1 MTTYT
6 ADTSVVVPALTS
18 WHEAHDR
25 AVAAIS
31 AVSRLPAHVVV
42 ESVAVLT
49 RLPHGLSVPVD
60 TAVTVIGEAFPDTPW
75 VLTSN
80 EHRDLVAHIGRSRLR
95 GGQVY
100 DALVGATAK
109 LAGATLLSR
118 DRRAQPV
125 YRAVGAQVEDV
136 AG

>member
-1 MTTYT
+1 MTTCT

-18 WHEAHDR
+18 WHESHD
-25 AVAAIS
+25 VARSAIS
-31 AVSRLPAHVVV
+31 DVDRLPAHVVL

-49 RLPHGLSVPVD
+49 RLPHGLAVPVD
-60 TAVTVIGEAFPDTPW
+60 IAVAVIGEAFPDTHW
-75 VLTSN
+75 VLTSD
-80 EHRDLVAHIGRSRLR
+80 EHRDLVARLGRSRLR

-100 DALVGATAK
+100 DALIGATAK
-109 LAGATLLSR
+109 RAGATLLSR
-118 DRRAQPV
+118 DRRAQPA